1 MREIADLFYWSALK
15 THIEWVWRSETDPF
29 SSCVR
34 QGHDF
39 TRSFSTLPAHGME
52 IPLEMKPAL
61 THNSK
66 FCLGVG
72 LWFPNQK
79 YWPIGQHMKYRLCG
93 CDGSSSHLACDYHC
107 RQTYLNWWKH
117 SRAYR
122 WTSVS
127 VWLVEHPNPESALLG
142 KELWFLRKTPFL
154 VGSVHSLLGFCLL
167 GWWPCTLQTVSPPC
181 WEQAASGH
189 QGCQCCMALSPHCWS
204 HPTRS
209 SSSIPTGWPSWGGF
223 TRECTQPH
231 SPAYLNNHALC
242 CGFFRLIK
250 MRIKYKLPFR
260 RGFLLSVTS
269 PL

>member
-1 MREIADLFYWSALK
+1 MRETADLFYWSSLK
-15 THIEWVWRSETDPF
+15 THIERVWHNETDPF

-72 LWFPNQK
+72 LWFPKQK
-79 YWPIGQHMKYRLCG
+79 YWPFGQHMKYRLCG

-122 WTSVS
+122 WKWVS
-127 VWLVEHPNPESALLG
+127 VWLAEHPNPESALLG
-142 KELWFLRKTPFL
+142 RVVVPEEDSIFGRQCSFTAGVSLAGL
-154 VGSVHSLLGFCLL
+154 VAMHATDSALASLSSMQGAGGIWAPRMSVLHGPVPTLLVPPHQVQLKHPHRVAIL
-167 GWWPCTLQTVSPPC
+167 GGV
-181 WEQAASGH
+181 
-189 QGCQCCMALSPHCWS
+189 
-204 HPTRS
+204 
-209 SSSIPTGWPSWGGF
+209 

-231 SPAYLNNHALC
+231 SPAYLNNYALC
-242 CGFFRLIK
+242 CGFF
-250 MRIKYKLPFR
+250 
-260 RGFLLSVTS
+260 
-269 PL
+269 